1 MVYRCLEASSFLKM
15 SNQTKI
21 VGHEAKHNSTFN
33 HVNLSFVWQ
42 SVCWTSGFP
51 KSSLEPSTFNQQ
63 TSQNITL
70 EPKFWI
76 LSLFP
81 ARLPS
86 GKIGGFRTRAR
97 QMATRCFCPPD
108 KRPPRGPTCV
118 SQPCAWQ
125 WLGMLKKRD
134 FDQQYFGHI
143 YQGCFCTPFISL
155 VKTSVAKSSW
165 CQDCQHEAHWKCHF
179 LRSKMGN
186 EIQIGSWE
194 NKTET
199 APGCL
204 VVVNKIQIGHLLTI
218 LQVLR
223 RSSLSFFESIQ
234 NLTEKVKNTHRI
246 TCSNA
251 SRFIQGALSK
261 TLASKRI
268 GSWPTKPTCFRHHL
282 PTFMAQWVQWVK
294 PSDWNRL
301 KE

>member
-1 MVYRCLEASSFLKM
+1 M
-15 SNQTKI
+15 
-21 VGHEAKHNSTFN
+21 VGHEAKHDSAFN

-63 TSQNITL
+63 TFQNITL

-76 LSLFP
+76 LSLFS

-125 WLGMLKKRD
+125 WLGLLKKRY

-186 EIQIGSWE
+186 EIAKSKKSEEDRPGACTWE

-204 VVVNKIQIGHLLTI
+204 VVVNKIQIGHLLAI

-234 NLTEKVKNTHRI
+234 NLTEKVKNTHPI
-246 TCSNA
+246 TCSSQWHCPTA
-251 SRFIQGALSK
+251 KAEMHLDSSREHCPRHLHRKESALGRQSQ
-261 TLASKRI
+261 LASATTCRLSWRNGSNGSNPLI
-268 GSWPTKPTCFRHHL
+268 GT
-282 PTFMAQWVQWVK
+282 
-294 PSDWNRL
+294 N
-301 KE
+301 